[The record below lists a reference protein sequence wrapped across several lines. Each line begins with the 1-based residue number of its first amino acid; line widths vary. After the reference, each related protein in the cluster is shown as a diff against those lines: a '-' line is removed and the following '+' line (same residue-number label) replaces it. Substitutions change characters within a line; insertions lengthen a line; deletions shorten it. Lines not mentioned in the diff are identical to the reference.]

1 MEDGHATARK
11 FEKYLM
17 ERRIKALTDIEDVKK
32 VAIGLAELNWG
43 YKETVALWARNG
55 WAPEQ

>member
-17 ERRIKALTDIEDVKK
+17 EQRIKALTDIEDVKK

>member
-1 MEDGHATARK
+1 MKDGHAVARK

-17 ERRIKALTDIEDVKK
+17 EQRIKALTDIEDVKK